1 MVTDGDSVWPV
12 WRTWVA
18 PTQLL
23 DGGQWHAPAQ
33 TATGIVDGVE
43 LGWRE
48 MTTVMENGAMEVA
61 VTS

>member
-1 MVTDGDSVWPV
+1 VWPV